1 MIDEKRIRA
10 RVISLLTDLINSPS
24 IYKKAQLAERYGC
37 SEDTIADDFEEMGNA
52 GFKVDCTKDFRYYI
66 DYRASLTHL
75 QKELYFAEEER
86 VAIANA
92 LISSG
97 TNEKEFAR
105 IIRKLESLLDVSKVT
120 NQVLNKVH
128 LEKINAL
135 QKARDEKQKVELINY
150 RSSASKKTTDRIVEA
165 YYINP
170 KENLIHAYDYN
181 RKRLLHF
188 KINRIERIRQ
198 LDDDWEKEG
207 THRNAKRPDAFG
219 IVPEALVQLHL
230 RMNVSAYNYLIE
242 RFPGTQGYCNP
253 CSTDE
258 DMFDLECEVNSEFLG
273 ITNFLI
279 GYHEHIE
286 TVFEPYALIEH
297 LNQKVKTISF

>member
-10 RVISLLTDLINSPS
+10 RVISVLTDLINSPK
-24 IYKKAQLAERYGC
+24 IYKKAQFAERYGC
-37 SEDTIADDFEEMGNA
+37 SEDTIADDFEEMENA
-52 GFKVDCTKDFRYYI
+52 GFKVECTTDYRYYI
-66 DYRASLTHL
+66 NYRASLTHL
-75 QKELYFAEEER
+75 QKELYFTEEER
-86 VAIANA
+86 TVIENA

-97 TNEKEFAR
+97 TQEKEFAR

-150 RSSASKKTTDRIVEA
+150 RSSSSKTTTNRIVEA
-165 YYINP
+165 YHINP
-170 KENLIHAYDYN
+170 KENLIYAYDYN
-181 RKRLLHF
+181 RKRVLHF
-188 KINRIERIRQ
+188 KINRFDRIKQ
-198 LDDDWEKEG
+198 LDEDWEKEG
-207 THRNAKRPDAFG
+207 THRNARRPDAFG
-219 IVPEALVQLHL
+219 FVPEELIQLHV

-242 RFPGTQGYCNP
+242 RFPGTQGFCNP

-258 DMFDLECEVNSEFLG
+258 DKFDLECEVNGEFLG

-286 TVFEPYALIEH
+286 DVFEPYALIEH
-297 LNQKVKTISF
+297 LNQKVGTISF